1 MHVELLNL
9 TKIEPKIKDQLV
21 QLHTDLDSEMKQ
33 YDPTIP
39 IDNNNDLIN
48 IWKQNNAKIFIIY
61 NNPDEIIGY
70 SAVRQNETIPNLFYL
85 TKIIIAKQY
94 RKQNI
99 GQYFLTEI
107 ENYIRNKL
115 HGTILELTVF
125 NNNTVARKLYANNDY
140 KTFALIQRKKLK

>member
-9 TKIEPKIKDQLV
+9 SKIEPKIKDQLV
-21 QLHTDLDSEMKQ
+21 QLHNDLDSEMKQ

>member
-48 IWKQNNAKIFIIY
+48 IWKQNNAKIFILSD
-61 NNPDEIIGY
+61 NNGTIIGY

-85 TKIIIAKQY
+85 TKIIIDKQY
-94 RKQNI
+94 RQQHL

-107 ENYIRNKL
+107 EKYIQNKL

-125 NNNTVARKLYANNDY
+125 NNNTVAKRLYANNDY

>member
-9 TKIEPKIKDQLV
+9 NKIEPKIKDQLV
-21 QLHTDLDSEMKQ
+21 QLHNDLDSEMKQ

-39 IDNNNDLIN
+39 IDNNTDLIN

>member
-33 YDPTIP
+33 YDPTISV
-39 IDNNNDLIN
+39 DNNIDLIN
-48 IWKQNNAKIFIIY
+48 IWKQNNAKIFVIY

>member
-39 IDNNNDLIN
+39 IDNNTDLIN